1 MQCDQYSIINSH
13 CKIIKHILIIEDS
26 VSLGNHLK
34 EMIDE
39 YFSFRCDIALTESQA
54 NEMIRRKRYDLV
66 IADVYLPDSS
76 GNFLGELVRD
86 DLRLIIMTASD
97 SDELRSGVLT
107 MPIIDYVVKN
117 DAKTL
122 VDYLIN
128 TIQRLNSNRDTII
141 GVCDDSKTSRHL
153 MADLVKSQNLPYIE
167 FANGQE
173 VYDFLVKG
181 KCHIDVLVCDYE
193 MPKMNGLEL
202 IRHLRHEYLAC
213 ELPIIAIS
221 SSDKPHLTV
230 QFLKAGANDYIK
242 KPFGREEF
250 CTRLNLTLDQLYV
263 NRRNKSLRIA
273 LEKAATHDFLTQLY
287 NRNFFFTQIHHITS
301 DAIRQKNPY
310 GILMIDIDHFK
321 RINDTYGHHAGDT
334 AIIHLASILKNTAR
348 TSDYCI
354 RWGGEEFLI
363 LIPHVT
369 TKELTQFAERLRTV
383 VEKSPVCVVDEK
395 LTFQI
400 TISIGGTVGL
410 SENAQAMISQ
420 ADVLLYAAKN
430 AGRNCVK
437 I

>member
-13 CKIIKHILIIEDS
+13 CKAIKHILIIEDS

-39 YFSFRCDIALTESQA
+39 YFSFRCDIATTEAQA
-54 NEMIRRKRYDLV
+54 NEMIRRKRYDL
-66 IADVYLPDSS
+66 IITDVYLPDSS
-76 GNFLGELVRD
+76 GNFLGELVRN
-86 DLRLIIMTASD
+86 DLRLIVMTASD
-97 SDELRSGVLT
+97 NDELRSSILT
-107 MPIIDYVVKN
+107 LPIIDYVLKS

-122 VDYLIN
+122 VDYLVN
-128 TIQRLNSNRDTII
+128 TIQRLNSNRDTVI
-141 GVCDDSKTSRHL
+141 GICDDSKISRHL
-153 MADLVKSQNLPYIE
+153 MAELVKSQNLPYIE

-173 VYDFLVKG
+173 VYDFLVK
-181 KCHIDVLVCDYE
+181 KNCHMDVLVSDYE

-202 IRHLRHEYLAC
+202 IRHLRHEYLTC

-242 KPFGREEF
+242 KPFGNEEL
-250 CTRLNLTLDQLYV
+250 CTRLNLTLDQLYA
-263 NRRNKSLRIA
+263 NRRNKALRIA

-287 NRNFFFTQIHHITS
+287 NRNFFFTQIHHITA
-301 DAIRQKNPY
+301 DAIRQKKPY

-363 LIPHVT
+363 LIPHVS
-369 TKELTQFAERLRTV
+369 TKELAQFAERLRTV
-383 VEKSPVCVVDEK
+383 VEKSPVCVVEEK
-395 LTFQI
+395 LTFNI
-400 TISIGGTVGL
+400 TISIGGSVGL
-410 SENAQAMISQ
+410 SENSQTMISQ
-420 ADVLLYAAKN
+420 ADALLYDAKN
-430 AGRNCVK
+430 SGRNCVK